1 MAKVKFR
8 TNILLKSII
17 GKDLI
22 TDDNI
27 AVLELVK
34 NSFDAGSN
42 LAHIIFKNVISNQD
56 IKEYKKS
63 NESKIIIRDTGSG
76 IAAQDIRKI
85 FEPFYTTKPVGT
97 GTGLGLSLSYSIVQ
111 KHKGEIKVTSTLGVG
126 TSFTVILPILTP
138 ADVSEC

>member
-1 MAKVKFR
+1 MQLNQVFL
-8 TNILLKSII
+8 NLLVNAAQAIEERGEISI
-17 GKDLI
+17 DVSA
-22 TDDNI
+22 T
-27 AVLELVK
+27 
-34 NSFDAGSN
+34 
-42 LAHIIFKNVISNQD
+42 
-56 IKEYKKS
+56 
-63 NESKIIIRDTGSG
+63 ESEFMIVIRDTGSG

-138 ADVSEC
+138 ADVFEC